1 MFRRLI
7 DINLTGSF
15 LMSQTVGKAMMAA
28 GKPGSIVLVASM
40 SGSIVNYPQEQSCY
54 NASKAGVIQFG
65 KSLGAEWAKYNIRV
79 NCISPGMFLLFF
91 YRVHASLIYPN
102 ELQVTWT
109 LLSTM
114 FPLSMPRRSSGSRS
128 LPRTAWAPSTTS
140 TVWPSSWAPIRAVL

>member
-1 MFRRLI
+1 MGWSGCLKSSQISSPSKSLSELSPRLTPILIVSSSNIPAEKYDHIMFRRLI

-15 LMSQTVGKAMMAA
+15 LMSQAVGKAMMAA

-79 NCISPGMFLLFF
+79 NCISPGK
-91 YRVHASLIYPN
+91 S
-102 ELQVTWT
+102 
-109 LLSTM
+109 
-114 FPLSMPRRSSGSRS
+114 
-128 LPRTAWAPSTTS
+128 
-140 TVWPSSWAPIRAVL
+140 